1 MSSTLR
7 AVILVLLVAS
17 CGVARYSPLRNLDN
31 ACSILAQR
39 PAFDRA
45 FQAVKQ
51 KWGVPVHVQMA
62 IIHQE
67 SRFKA
72 DARTPMKYILGVI
85 PTGRQ
90 SSAFGYS
97 QALDGTW
104 KEYRQS
110 TGRFGARRDDIYDAA
125 DFIGWYLA
133 ASNREL
139 GISLSDT
146 RNQYL
151 AYHEGRTGYKRR
163 SYNSKRWLLDVS
175 AKVRARG
182 KTYERQL
189 RSCGRS

>member
-7 AVILVLLVAS
+7 AVILLLLEAS
-17 CGVARYSPLRNLDN
+17 CGVARYSPPRNLDN

-45 FQAVKQ
+45 FQAVKR

-110 TGRFGARRDDIYDAA
+110 TGRFVARRDDIYDAA

-139 GISLSDT
+139 GIPLSDT

-175 AKVRARG
+175 AKVRARSN
-182 KTYERQL
+182 TYERQL
-189 RSCGRS
+189 RICGRS